1 MNAIHFDVNL
11 ISKIHYRKSYHN
23 NDYVWR
29 EEETVPKYK
38 TFLLIFN
45 IRDGVTVKPA
55 GFYEDK
61 SYLFYENEPVYLHVP
76 DDNLLRCGYQIKEFG
91 NHGGVSFRKEVWT
104 KAYVEVKLTHGDSVG
119 KRFDTDKEALDWIEK
134 LKNSSGKVF
143 EVILNK

>member
-11 ISKIHYRKSYHN
+11 ISKIHYRKSHHN

-45 IRDGVTVKPA
+45 VRDGVTVKPA

-61 SYLFYENEPVYLHVP
+61 SHYYYSNEPVYVHVP
-76 DDNLLRCGYQIKEFG
+76 DDNLLKYGYQIKEFG
-91 NHGGVSFRKEVWT
+91 NLQCYRKEAWK
-104 KAYVEVKLTHGDSVG
+104 KAYVEVNLTHGDSVG
-119 KRFDTDKEALDWIEK
+119 KRFDTDQEALDWSDK
-134 LKNSSGKVF
+134 LKELSGKTF
-143 EVILNK
+143 EVILC